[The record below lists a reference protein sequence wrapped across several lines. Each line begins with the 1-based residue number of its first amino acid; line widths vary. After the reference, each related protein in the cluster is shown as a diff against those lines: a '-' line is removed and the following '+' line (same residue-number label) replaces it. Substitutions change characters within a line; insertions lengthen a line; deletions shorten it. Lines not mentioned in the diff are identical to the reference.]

1 MARLGKEG
9 RKKRP
14 EYLAA
19 VHKESLEGFAA
30 SYDPSQ
36 EERKSALQDRRFAL
50 VPGAQ
55 YEGQLAA
62 MFENKPKFECN
73 KINVALLALKGEYR
87 KNRISVD
94 FVPKDGAEADELA
107 DVLDGLYRADEV
119 DSGGQEAHDTAFD
132 EMGTGGMGAW
142 RLRPV
147 EEDPDDD
154 ENEQQRI
161 AFEPIHDADQN
172 VFFNVGARKHDKS
185 DATQCWVLNPIPR
198 SEYEAQY
205 KDNPSNWPTL
215 SGSLNVYD
223 WCTPDVV
230 TIAEYYRKVRKTE
243 EYEVWRDPISGAE
256 TEYEPD
262 DLDEPDDETGI
273 TKRDELL
280 ATGQQLLRIKKKKC
294 TEIEKFMLSG
304 GKVLSGPHK
313 IPGKHIP
320 IIVTYGQRAIIS
332 GVERFKGLVRDAKD
346 AQRLKNMQISALAV
360 TAATGGQEKPI
371 FSARQMAGQ
380 PATMWAND
388 AIENYPYL
396 ITNDLTDPATGQ
408 IMPSGP
414 IGYTRAPNIPPA
426 MAALLQLTETD
437 MADMLGTS
445 GNQDE
450 IRSNVSADAVE
461 LVQAKQDTRSYIY
474 LDSFSKAIRWEGVV
488 WLSMAQE
495 LYVEEGRKMKTVAED
510 GSTGSIELK
519 RMTEIDG
526 AQTYENDLKAA
537 KHSVTVDVGP
547 SSASKRSATVR
558 ALSGMAQVT
567 QDPQTQQVLSAAALM
582 NMDGEGLGDIRAHFR
597 KTLVRQGVITPTDEE
612 AKELEADKAN
622 ATPDAQQT
630 YLMSEADKA
639 RAMAVKAQAET
650 EKINAQTAEI
660 LAGISMSERDQVLK
674 LAQMIASANAG
685 AQNAGAA

>member
-1 MARLGKEG
+1 MARLGKDG

-19 VHKESLEGFAA
+19 VHKAALEGFTAT
-30 SYDPSQ
+30 YDPSR
-36 EERKSALQDRRFAL
+36 EERLLALQDRRFAL
-50 VPGAQ
+50 VSGAQ

-73 KINVALLALKGEYR
+73 KINVALLSLKGEYR
-87 KNRISVD
+87 KNRITVD

-119 DSGGQEAHDTAFD
+119 DSGGQEAYDTAFD
-132 EMGTGGMGAW
+132 EMCSGGMGAF
-142 RLRPV
+142 RLTAI
-147 EEDPDDD
+147 EEDPDDE

-185 DATQCWVLNPIPR
+185 DATECWVLTPIPR
-198 SEYEAQY
+198 TVYEATY
-205 KDNPSNWPTL
+205 KDNPSEWPKL
-215 SGSLNVYD
+215 VDLNVYD
-223 WCTPDVV
+223 WSTPDVV

-243 EYEVWRDPISGAE
+243 EYEVWRDPISGE
-256 TEYEPD
+256 ESEYEPD

-273 TKRDELL
+273 SKRDELL
-280 ATGQQLLRIKKKKC
+280 ATGHQLLRIKKKKC
-294 TEIEKFMLSG
+294 TEVEKFMMSG

-320 IIVTYGQRAIIS
+320 VIVTYGQRAIIS
-332 GVERFKGLVRDAKD
+332 GIERFKGLVRDAKD

-380 PATMWAND
+380 PATMWAKD

-408 IMPSGP
+408 ILPSGP

-474 LDSFSKAIRWEGVV
+474 LDSFSKAMRWAGEV
-488 WLSMAQE
+488 WLSMAKE
-495 LYVEEGRKMKTVAED
+495 LYVEEGRKMKTVSED
-510 GSTGSIELK
+510 GSAGSVELK
-519 RMTEIDG
+519 RLTEING
-526 AQTYENDLKAA
+526 LATYENDLKSV

-597 KTLVRQGVITPTDEE
+597 KTLVRQGVVKATEE
-612 AKELEADKAN
+612 EMQEMQQEAAN
-622 ATPDAQQT
+622 QQPDAQQT
-630 YLMSEADKA
+630 YLMAESQKA
-639 RAMAVKAQAET
+639 QAMATKAQAET

>member
-1 MARLGKEG
+1 MARAGKEE

-14 EYLAA
+14 EALAA
-19 VHKESLEGFAA
+19 IHKEALEGFAA
-30 SYDPSQ
+30 AYDPSQ
-36 EERKSALQDRRFAL
+36 EERKHALQDRRFAL
-50 VPGAQ
+50 VAGAQ
-55 YEGQLAA
+55 YEGQLGA

-73 KINVALLALKGEYR
+73 KINVALLDLKGEYR
-87 KNRISVD
+87 KNRITVD
-94 FVPKDGAEADELA
+94 FVPKDGDDSDELA
-107 DVLDGLYRADEV
+107 DVLDGLYRADET
-119 DSGGQEAHDTAFD
+119 DTGGQEAYDTAFD
-132 EMGTGGMGAW
+132 EMASGGMGAW
-142 RLRPV
+142 RLRQI
-147 EEDPDDD
+147 EEDPDDE
-154 ENEQQRI
+154 ENEQARI

-172 VFFNVGARKHDKS
+172 VYFDVGAKKQDKS
-185 DATQCWVLNPIPR
+185 DAQECWVLNPIPR
-198 SEYEAQY
+198 PVYETKY
-205 KDNPSNWPTL
+205 EDNPSDWPKPVA
-215 SGSLNVYD
+215 LNVYD

-230 TIAEYYRKVRKTE
+230 TIAEYYRKVRKPE
-243 EYEVWRDPISGAE
+243 LYEVWRSPIDEAE
-256 TEYEPD
+256 TEYEAE

-280 ATGQQLLRIKKKKC
+280 ATGHRLLRTKKKKC
-294 TEIEKFMLSG
+294 VYVEKYMLSG

-320 IIVTYGQRAIIS
+320 VIVAYGQRAIID
-332 GVERFKGLVRDAKD
+332 GIERFKGLVRDAKD
-346 AQRLKNMQISALAV
+346 AQRLKNMQISSLAV

-371 FSARQMAGQ
+371 FSQRQMAGQ
-380 PATMWAND
+380 PAQMWAKD

-408 IMPSGP
+408 IIPAGP

-474 LDSFSKAIRWEGVV
+474 LDSFSKAMRWCGEV
-488 WLSMAQE
+488 WLSMARE

-510 GSTGSIELK
+510 GASGSIELK
-519 RMTEIDG
+519 RQVERNGVATL
-526 AQTYENDLKAA
+526 ENDLKAA
-537 KHSVTVDVGP
+537 KHMVMVDVGP
-547 SSASKRSATVR
+547 SSSSKRSATVR

-582 NMDGEGLGDIRAHFR
+582 NMDGEGLQDIRAHFR
-597 KTLVRQGVITPTDEE
+597 KTLVRMGVVQPTEE
-612 AKELEADKAN
+612 ESQEMAKEAAN
-622 ATPDAQQT
+622 QQPDAQQV
-630 YLMSEADKA
+630 YLMAESQKA
-639 RAMAVKAQAET
+639 QSMAVKAQAET

-660 LAGISMSERDQVLK
+660 LAGISISERDQVLK
-674 LAQMIASANAG
+674 LAQMIST
-685 AQNAGAA
+685 AQGEMNGRPA